1 MLRKN
6 TMKKQLIMKKKMTRK
21 TNTYNKMKNIVKMDI
36 MINMSRK
43 RDGKKME
50 RKEIKMKN
58 KKKTNW

>member
-1 MLRKN
+1 
-6 TMKKQLIMKKKMTRK
+6 MKKQLIMKKKMTRK

-58 KKKTNW
+58 KKKTN

>member
-58 KKKTNW
+58 KKKTN